1 MKFSFDATR
10 FGSGLDGAVDLA
22 VASGISAVEYS
33 FAPFAPPSKSNKNQD
48 AKEKAHLDSVREL
61 ALAKNI
67 EFACLNLDFCLDT
80 EDKKSL
86 KQFLPMVTKLAEVA
100 ESVGCQKI
108 SFFVRAGAGE
118 SWMQTFASEYGALSE
133 KLGEYDVRPLLR
145 LSTPTEYRGVS
156 LKKWRGM
163 EPQEWRDLVSLCPGL
178 SFVYSPADLL
188 WLGIDYLLNL
198 PGMVSAIDHVVAHD
212 MEINR
217 TILTDSGLYGPLW
230 WRYRLAGKGQVDWRQ
245 FIEALK
251 LYDYQGTFSLQLEDE
266 FLDDETQTL
275 TDALAEGKRFFAPML
290 KG

>member
-22 VASGISAVEYS
+22 FANGISSVEYS
-33 FAPFAPPSKSNKNQD
+33 FAPFAPAKPNQKQD
-48 AKEKAHLDSVREL
+48 AKEQAYLDSVR
-61 ALAKNI
+61 ALSVEKNV
-67 EFACLNLDFCLDT
+67 EFVCLNLDFCLDT
-80 EDKKSL
+80 EDKKSI
-86 KQFLPMVTKLAEVA
+86 KQFLPMATKLAAVA
-100 ESVGCQKI
+100 QSVGCGKV
-108 SFFVRAGAGE
+108 SFFVKAGSNDE
-118 SWMQTFASEYGALSE
+118 WMQAFAKDYVVLSE
-133 KLGEYDVRPLLR
+133 KLSQYDVKPLLR
-145 LSTPTEYRGVS
+145 LSTPTDFRGVS
-156 LKKWRGM
+156 LKKWRHM
-163 EPQEWRDLVSLCPGL
+163 EPQEWRDLITLCPGL

-212 MEINR
+212 VEINR

-251 LYDYQGTFSLQLEDE
+251 LYDYQGAFSLQLDDE
-266 FLDDETQTL
+266 FVDDETQTL
-275 TDALAEGKRFFAPML
+275 TDSLLEGKRYFARLL

>member
-22 VASGISAVEYS
+22 VARGISAVEYS
-33 FAPFAPPSKSNKNQD
+33 FAPFAPAKSNKNQD
-48 AKEKAHLDSVREL
+48 AKEREHLDRVREL
-61 ALAKNI
+61 ALAKNV
-67 EFACLNLDFCLDT
+67 EFACLNLDFTLDC
-80 EDKKSL
+80 EDKRSV
-86 KQFLPMVTKLAEVA
+86 KQFLPMVTKLAAVA
-100 ESVGCQKI
+100 QSVGCPRI
-108 SFFVRAGAGE
+108 SFFLRAGNDQEWME
-118 SWMQTFASEYGALSE
+118 SFASQYGPLSE
-133 KLGEYDVRPLLR
+133 KLTEYDVRPLLR
-145 LSTPTEYRGVS
+145 LSTPTDYRGIS

-198 PGMVSAIDHVVAHD
+198 PGMVSAIDHIVAHD
-212 MEINR
+212 VEINR

-266 FLDDETQTL
+266 FIDNETQTL
-275 TDALAEGKRFFAPML
+275 SDALDEGKRFFAPL
-290 KG
+290 LRG